1 MDVWIGLT
9 DAVTE
14 GDFKWL
20 DGTDF
25 NYNDWDSKDPDNKPP
40 DGDGVRI
47 RIVPSGGLWRDW
59 GTDTPF
65 PFICKSRRCPGSK
78 LGNWRGGNLLNYYC
92 R

>member
-25 NYNDWDSKDPDNKPP
+25 DYNDWRSPEPDNGPP
-40 DGDGVRI
+40 DSDGVRI
-47 RIVPSGGLWRDW
+47 RIVASGGLWRDW
-59 GTDTPF
+59 DPNMTL
-65 PFICKSRRCPGSK
+65 PFICKTSRYPGSK
-78 LGNWRGGNLLNYYC
+78 LDNWRGGEFKFAKL
-92 R
+92 